1 MQRILG
7 KILIG
12 APWHAPKP
20 LFEMTKRKAV
30 VVQQEH
36 DFAMQNGYSDSMKD
50 AISTKISSS
59 SDKDKA
65 DACAM
70 LSSLD
75 PRSPSVQDAFLTKE
89 FCCSFLYPCLDT
101 TSVYLV
107 MEAANTVKTWMSSA
121 CDDED
126 RTLLR
131 KLYALQV
138 MPHLLRATSSSV
150 ALLDNFVN
158 LSDNEREAAQE
169 LFESLLACF
178 IILAENI
185 EVCLD
190 QINRGDLI
198 RLIVGVYEKK
208 QFLSDQVVIVASECL
223 SIVSEDNEAFYSEGP
238 HGIRLY
244 TLLHSLPK
252 DWTNS
257 KALPLSTRALYIFSS
272 VHSGPKDNTYE
283 LCLSTLCNILTNF
296 LASSV
301 DYSNEVIMAAF
312 ETLATMMED
321 IDPQHFSTEEQQM
334 VLQALEL
341 VCRSLTKLAHLP
353 EKYPEM
359 LITFDRGLG
368 CLTNLLVLCLEFIGE
383 NILLMIWNE
392 AIIVWLSQVHNSH
405 DSLSSLLSVLRILQ
419 LNLSKGMA
427 ARNCTAD
434 QLQSLVSA
442 VLPFKPLHE
451 PAILIILSLCQRDK
465 PYPAGLDQIVHK
477 LSPSISR
484 ADPRFQLDLQDALDD
499 VLGASTDPLSIR
511 LQSILN

>member
-1 MQRILG
+1 
-7 KILIG
+7 
-12 APWHAPKP
+12 
-20 LFEMTKRKAV
+20 MTKRKAV
-30 VVQQEH
+30 EVQQEN
-36 DFAMQNGYSDSMKD
+36 DFAMQDGYSDSMKD
-50 AISTKISSS
+50 AISIKISSS

-75 PRSPSVQDAFLTKE
+75 PRSPSVQDAFLTKD
-89 FCCSFLYPCLDT
+89 FCSSSLYPCLDS
-101 TSVYLV
+101 TSVHLL

-131 KLYALQV
+131 KMYALQV
-138 MPHLLRATSSSV
+138 MPHLLRATSSSIS
-150 ALLDNFVN
+150 LLDNFVN
-158 LSDNEREAAQE
+158 LSNDDREAAQE
-169 LFESLLACF
+169 LVESLLACF
-178 IILAENI
+178 MILAENI

-198 RLIVGVYEKK
+198 RLIVGVYEKR
-208 QFLSDQVVIVASECL
+208 QFLSDQVIIVASECL
-223 SIVSEDNEAFYSEGP
+223 SVVSEDNEAFYSECP

-257 KALPLSTRALYIFSS
+257 KALPLSTRALYILSS
-272 VHSGPKDNTYE
+272 IHSGPKDNTYE

-296 LASSV
+296 LSASA
-301 DYSNEVIMAAF
+301 DLSNEVITVTF

-321 IDPQHFSTEEQQM
+321 IDPQHFSSEEQQM
-334 VLQALEL
+334 VLHTLEL
-341 VCRSLTKLAHLP
+341 VCHSLTKLANLP
-353 EKYPEM
+353 EKSSEI
-359 LITFDRGLG
+359 LVTFDRGLG

-392 AIIVWLSQVHNSH
+392 AVMVWLSQVHNSH
-405 DSLSSLLSVLRILQ
+405 EPLSSLLSVLRILQ
-419 LNLSKGMA
+419 LNLGKGVA
-427 ARNCTAD
+427 ARSCTID

-451 PAILIILSLCQRDK
+451 PAILIILSLCQKDK
-465 PYPAGLDQIVHK
+465 PCPVGLDQIIHE
-477 LSPSISR
+477 LSPSVSR
-484 ADPRFQLDLQDALDD
+484 ADPEFQQDLQEALDD
-499 VLGASTDPLSIR
+499 LLGESTDPLPIR